1 MNEGAA
7 ETPSTSD
14 KSPKSASKIDGW
26 FSGSVTR
33 VELAWAIA
41 GSAIAGAVLGFVVPR
56 AVASNRGL

>member
-14 KSPKSASKIDGW
+14 KSPKKASKIDGW

-41 GSAIAGAVLGFVVPR
+41 GSAIAGAVLGVVVPR